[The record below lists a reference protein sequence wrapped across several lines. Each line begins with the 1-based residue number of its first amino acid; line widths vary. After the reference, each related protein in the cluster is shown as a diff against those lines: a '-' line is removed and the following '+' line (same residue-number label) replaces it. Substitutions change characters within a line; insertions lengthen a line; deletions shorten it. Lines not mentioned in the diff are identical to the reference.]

1 MRLQFLSGVPALA
14 LAAAITIGCVRTPV
28 VKTATPPLNSPV
40 TVWDRQVRN
49 AVDAGDGDYRL
60 RVLRQKVAAEPEN
73 VAVRIEL
80 AAAYRER
87 GYPEIAL
94 EMSRLA
100 AARFAESGEAQLSLA
115 RDLRATGRNTE
126 AIAGLELYLKAH
138 PEKGAEYWSWL
149 GILRDEAGMWPV
161 GEPAHRKAIEISP
174 DVDYLHNNLG
184 YNLMMQK
191 KYQDATVEFQQALK
205 LKPAN
210 ATARNNLAMALAH
223 TNDTARAVATW
234 QEITDPAS
242 AHNNL
247 AAVWMEKGNYPEA
260 RRELDL
266 ALGYNK
272 THPAALRN
280 LELLG
285 RLDSKSGLER
295 TAPGMADGQTGW
307 SRFTTGVKRLFVGP
321 LENSKD
327 GAVSTASS
335 R

>member
-1 MRLQFLSGVPALA
+1 MRRIVRSEIAILA
-14 LAAAITIGCVRTPV
+14 CAAASTLACVRTPV
-28 VKTATPPLNSPV
+28 VKTAAPPANAPV

-49 AVDAGDGDYRL
+49 AIDAGDGDYRL
-60 RVLRQKVAAEPEN
+60 RILREKVAGEPEN

-94 EMSRLA
+94 EISRLA
-100 AARFAESGEAQLSLA
+100 VARFPQSGEAQLSLA

-126 AIAGLELYLKAH
+126 AIAGLEVYLKAH
-138 PEKGAEYWSWL
+138 GESGAEYWSWL
-149 GILRDEAGMWPV
+149 GILRDEAGMWPL
-161 GEPAHRKAIEISP
+161 GEPAHRKAIDLSP
-174 DVDYLHNNLG
+174 DADYLHNNLG

-191 KYQDATVEFQQALK
+191 KYAEAATEFQQALK

-210 ATARNNLAMALAH
+210 TVARNNLATALAH
-223 TNDTARAVATW
+223 TNDTARAVAAW
-234 QEITDPAS
+234 EAVSGPAS

-247 AAVWMEKGNYPEA
+247 AVVLMEKGNYSEA

-266 ALGYNK
+266 ALGYNR

-280 LELLG
+280 LELLS
-285 RLDSKSGLER
+285 RLDGKYGSGR
-295 TAPGMADGQTGW
+295 TAAGMADGQTGW
-307 SRFTTGVKRLFVGP
+307 SRFANGMKRLFVGP